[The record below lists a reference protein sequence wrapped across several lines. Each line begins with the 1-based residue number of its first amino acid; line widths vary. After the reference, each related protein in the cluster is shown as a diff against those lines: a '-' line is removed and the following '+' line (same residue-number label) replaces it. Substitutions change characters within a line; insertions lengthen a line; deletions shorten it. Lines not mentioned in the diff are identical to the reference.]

1 MSGRSP
7 EHVAFGAAV
16 RELRGRRR
24 LTQEALA
31 QRCDMDRTY
40 LSGIERGV
48 RNPSLANILRIA
60 ASLEVAPAE
69 LFDRARSSSSTN

>member
-1 MSGRSP
+1 
-7 EHVAFGAAV
+7 
-16 RELRGRRR
+16 
-24 LTQEALA
+24 
-31 QRCDMDRTY
+31 MDRTY

-69 LFDRARSSSSTN
+69 LFDRGGASKRSG